1 MALNLAGY
9 ISGLSVAGQAE
20 QAARGRRYEQEARDR
35 QEAFRLE
42 QLKVA
47 AQQPAATQPIN
58 QGVPQLPVLQIPQAN
73 KTIAS
78 VTPVAPPVAPPVNQ
92 RAAESARLARAIPT
106 STSHPAGFITAKPTP
121 EPVVDPRARARAE
134 EMLRFNEMRVA
145 QLEQGLKNPNIT
157 ATQRNTLK
165 QQLTQFS
172 GRVAENRRAISN
184 FQGVEAFGYG
194 TGTGVSTEAQR
205 RTELERLSPPT
216 TAPAAA
222 SQSLV
227 NAMIHVES
235 RGNPNAVSP
244 VGARGLMQVMPAT
257 AMDPGFGLPSVFDFA
272 QQIGVPVGKRTEAE
286 AKRLLTDPTVGALY
300 GQQYMEAMLNRYNGN
315 LDYALAA
322 YNWGPGNIDTWV
334 AEGANFAK
342 LPKETREYI
351 PQVMAAMGQAPAIAA
366 APAPAPAPAQPAQ
379 PAPAQP
385 APAPAPAQPAPA
397 QPTQPVQLAQAQTGT
412 ATDVTAGTTGPSNYY
427 LANPQAIPG
436 DMQRFMRQRDE
447 IARMAGMYQRSGMG
461 NEFTVARQKLQEL
474 DENMYYLQGMQ
485 GLQEFSL
492 MNDPRRLSAVWSH
505 FAGAPIG
512 IQPRSDGKFD
522 LIINGQRARQGLSA
536 GEISQQARLS
546 FDQPFRQQF
555 ATASAAQ
562 NMKTFETGLEIQKD
576 NAKQLAQ
583 MIREVAVE
591 RLKGTNQQA
600 LEWYKANAGW
610 DIKPTGAG
618 DGTVIIR
625 PPGQGAYLFNSSGR
639 TIKIDNI
646 EIQSNAAYPIAGLP
660 TYGGMKP

>member
-9 ISGLSVAGQAE
+9 LSGLSVAGQAE

-42 QLKVA
+42 QLKARV
-47 AQQPAATQPIN
+47 QQPAATQPIN
-58 QGVPQLPVLQIPQAN
+58 FGAMVQGVPQLPVRQMPQASQ
-73 KTIAS
+73 TIAPATP
-78 VTPVAPPVAPPVNQ
+78 TPVAPPTAQAPQTFEIAGPAYKTPTPGPSVAPRGTQPAQPTTAFPALTTGGLRAAPPAAASMGFGEGDIALMQ
-92 RAAESARLARAIPT
+92 RAL
-106 STSHPAGFITAKPTP
+106 PA
-121 EPVVDPRARARAE
+121 
-134 EMLRFNEMRVA
+134 
-145 QLEQGLKNPNIT
+145 
-157 ATQRNTLK
+157 
-165 QQLTQFS
+165 
-172 GRVAENRRAISN
+172 
-184 FQGVEAFGYG
+184 
-194 TGTGVSTEAQR
+194 
-205 RTELERLSPPT
+205 
-216 TAPAAA
+216 APAAA
-222 SQSLV
+222 PTAVPQNLV
-227 NAMIHVES
+227 NAVVQVES
-235 RGNPNAVSP
+235 GGDPNAVSP
-244 VGARGLMQVMPAT
+244 KGARGLMQLMPET
-257 AMDPGFGLPSVFDFA
+257 AKNPGFGITPARDNSPAENLR
-272 QQIGVPVGKRTEAE
+272 VGTEY
-286 AKRLLTDPTVGALY
+286 LN
-300 GQQYMEAMLNRYNGN
+300 AMLQKYNGN

-322 YNWGPGNIDTWV
+322 YNWGPGNTDRWI
-334 AEGANFAK
+334 AQGADPAK
-342 LPKETREYI
+342 LPAETRAYI
-351 PQVMAAMGQAPAIAA
+351 PKVKAAMGQAPTAVAT
-366 APAPAPAPAQPAQ
+366 
-379 PAPAQP
+379 
-385 APAPAPAQPAPA
+385 A

-447 IARMAGMYQRSGMG
+447 IARMAGMYQRAGMG
-461 NEFTVARQKLQEL
+461 NEFTMARQKLQEL

-562 NMKTFETGLEIQKD
+562 NMKTFEAGLEIQKE

-618 DGTVIIR
+618 DGTIIIR
-625 PPGQGAYLFNSSGR
+625 PPGQGAYLFNPSGR
-639 TIKIDNI
+639 TIEIDGI
-646 EIQSNAAYPIAGLP
+646 KVQSNAAYPIAGLP

>member
-9 ISGLSVAGQAE
+9 LSGLSVAGQAE

-35 QEAFRLE
+35 AERFRLE
-42 QLKVA
+42 QLKAPV
-47 AQQPAATQPIN
+47 QQTAVTQPIN
-58 QGVPQLPVLQIPQAN
+58 FASIAQGVPQLPILQIPQAG
-73 KTIAS
+73 KTAAP
-78 VTPVAPPVAPPVNQ
+78 TPVIPTPAATTPPAQTFEIAGPAYKTPTPGPSVAPRPTQPVAQPTGPFPGLSAGGL
-92 RAAESARLARAIPT
+92 RA
-106 STSHPAGFITAKPTP
+106 
-121 EPVVDPRARARAE
+121 
-134 EMLRFNEMRVA
+134 
-145 QLEQGLKNPNIT
+145 
-157 ATQRNTLK
+157 
-165 QQLTQFS
+165 
-172 GRVAENRRAISN
+172 
-184 FQGVEAFGYG
+184 
-194 TGTGVSTEAQR
+194 
-205 RTELERLSPPT
+205 
-216 TAPAAA
+216 TAPAKPDMGFGEGDIALMRRALPAA
-222 SQSLV
+222 PAAVAVPQNLV
-227 NAMIHVES
+227 NAVIQVES
-235 RGNPNAVSP
+235 GGKSDAISP
-244 VGARGLMQVMPAT
+244 KGARGLMQLMPET
-257 AMDPGFGLPSVFDFA
+257 AKNPGFGITPARDNSDA
-272 QQIGVPVGKRTEAE
+272 ENIRVGT
-286 AKRLLTDPTVGALY
+286 
-300 GQQYMEAMLNRYNGN
+300 QYLQAMLQKYNGN

-322 YNWGPGNIDTWV
+322 YNWGPGNTDKWI
-334 AEGANFAK
+334 AQGADPAK
-342 LPKETREYI
+342 LPAETRAYI
-351 PQVMAAMGQAPAIAA
+351 PKVKAAMGQAPVIAA
-366 APAPAPAPAQPAQ
+366 
-379 PAPAQP
+379 
-385 APAPAPAQPAPA
+385 APA

-447 IARMAGMYQRSGMG
+447 IARMAGMYQRAGMG
-461 NEFTVARQKLQEL
+461 NEFTMARQKLQEL

-522 LIINGQRARQGLSA
+522 LIINGQRARQGVTA
-536 GEISQQARLS
+536 DYISQQARLS

-562 NMKTFETGLEIQKD
+562 NMETFKAGLEVQKE

-625 PPGQGAYLFNSSGR
+625 PPGQGAYLYNSSGR
-639 TIKIDNI
+639 TIEIDNTKI
-646 EIQSNAAYPIAGLP
+646 PVNSAYPIAGLP

>member
-447 IARMAGMYQRSGMG
+447 IARMAGMYQRAGMG

-618 DGTVIIR
+618 DGTIIIR

-639 TIKIDNI
+639 TIKIDGI
-646 EIQSNAAYPIAGLP
+646 EVQSNAAYPIAGLP